1 MALPPTIPTSFVPK
15 QPVAT
20 SSRKQ
25 QSGTNI
31 FFIVGGVIAIISV
44 VLAAGVFG
52 YEMYLKNA
60 RDQKS
65 VNLAQAQ
72 KEVNLDTVEGFIRL
86 KSRLNT
92 VEKLLDQ
99 HVMLSE
105 FFDTLEAR
113 TLQTVRFSGLS
124 LAVEDDRSAEIKMEG
139 VARSFNALAA
149 QSSMIAAEKR
159 IKRAIFSDISVNENG
174 TVAFSL
180 TATID
185 PRLITSGDVLPG
197 IPDTPTT
204 LPTPAGP
211 AAATTATTSAATTS
225 PVTPAAPRAASTTQ
239 PQL

>member
-44 VLAAGVFG
+44 ALAAGVFG
-52 YEMYLKNA
+52 YEMYLKNT

-65 VNLAQAQ
+65 ANLTQAQ

-92 VEKLLDQ
+92 VQSLLDQ
-99 HVMLSE
+99 HVLLSQ
-105 FFDTLEAR
+105 FFDTLESR

-124 LAVEDDRSAEIKMEG
+124 LSVEDDRSAEIKMEG

-159 IKRAIFSDISVNENG
+159 IKRAIFSDISVNKNG
-174 TVAFSL
+174 TVSFSL

-185 PRLITSGDVLPG
+185 PRLITSGDVFPG
-197 IPDTPTT
+197 ISDTPTT
-204 LPTPAGP
+204 LPVPTTPPTA
-211 AAATTATTSAATTS
+211 ATTSAATTS
-225 PVTPAAPRAASTTQ
+225 PVTPAAPSTATTTQ

>member
-31 FFIVGGVIAIISV
+31 FFIVGGVIAIVSV
-44 VLAAGVFG
+44 ALAAGVFG

-65 VNLAQAQ
+65 ANLTQAQ
-72 KEVNLDTVEGFIRL
+72 KDVNIDTVEGFIRL

-92 VEKLLDQ
+92 VQNLLDQ

-105 FFDTLEAR
+105 FFDTLESR

-197 IPDTPTT
+197 IPDTATT
-204 LPTPAGP
+204 LPAP
-211 AAATTATTSAATTS
+211 AASTAPVAPTTATTS
-225 PVTPAAPRAASTTQ
+225 PVTPAAPRTASTTQ